1 MVKFSYFLGSEQWQP
16 ETITQHA
23 ELAKNAGF
31 DMVTISEH
39 FHPWV
44 DDQSASNFAWSTL
57 GALTSIIPNLDLG
70 TGVTTPLWRM
80 HPGVVAQAAA
90 TIDRLTKSTFHLGVG
105 TGENLNEGPLGY
117 NFPPYIERAS
127 RMREALSIIR
137 RLLDGEKLDFHGDY
151 YSTEKAKLYSP
162 PIKKIPIWL
171 AAGGPKSSQLA
182 SEYADGLMISVK
194 DPKEAYERVIEPSNE
209 KSKELNKDNLRI
221 HTYRWTVFAED
232 ENDAWKALGPWRGLR
247 APGRLEAKD
256 PTVLRKAADA
266 MERSEILSKYS
277 IASSAKEII
286 NIYRPL
292 VTEFN
297 SEIITIQITS
307 TDQEATIKMLGD
319 EILPALRNI

>member
-16 ETITQHA
+16 EEMLKHA

-57 GALTSIIPNLDLG
+57 GALTSVVPSLDLG

-80 HPGVVAQAAA
+80 HPGIVAQASA
-90 TIDRLTKSTFHLGVG
+90 TIDRLTNSTFHLGVG

-117 NFPPYIERAS
+117 TFPPYAERAA
-127 RMREALSIIR
+127 RMREALHIIR
-137 RLLDGEKLDFHGDY
+137 NLLDGEKLDFNGEY

-162 PIKKIPIWL
+162 PIKHIPIWL
-171 AAGGPKSSQLA
+171 AAGGPKSAQLA
-182 SEYADGLMISVK
+182 AEFADGLMISVK

-209 KSKELNKDNLRI
+209 KTKELNKENLRI
-221 HTYRWTVFAED
+221 HTYRWTVFAEND
-232 ENDAWKALGPWRGLR
+232 DDAWKALGPWRGLR

-256 PTVLRKAADA
+256 PAVLRKAADT
-266 MERSEILSKYS
+266 MEKNEILSKYS
-277 IASSAKEII
+277 IASTVED
-286 NIYRPL
+286 IYKIYKPL
-292 VTEFN
+292 VSEFN

-307 TDQEATIKMLGD
+307 TNQEETIKILGE
-319 EILPALRNI
+319 EILPSLKKI